1 MTLTI
6 EAFGRLLGIFDS
18 ITLKY
23 RQYFYPNPKM
33 TNINH
38 SQIKFSIDN
47 ILLFSIDTACVVQN
61 GHIDIHE
68 VRGICTAA
76 KVSGRVL

>member
-6 EAFGRLLGIFDS
+6 KAFGRILGIFAS

-23 RQYFYPNPKM
+23 RQYFYPNPKV

-38 SQIKFSIDN
+38 SQIKFSIDI
-47 ILLFSIDTACVVQN
+47 ILLLSTDTACVVQN
-61 GHIDIHE
+61 SHIDIHE
-68 VRGICTAA
+68 VRGICTEA